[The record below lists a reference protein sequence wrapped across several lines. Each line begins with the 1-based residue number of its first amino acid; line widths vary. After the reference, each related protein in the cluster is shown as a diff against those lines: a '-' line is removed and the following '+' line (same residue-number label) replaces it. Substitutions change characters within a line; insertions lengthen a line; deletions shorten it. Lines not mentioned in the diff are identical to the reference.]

1 MKDILRIIFLVIL
14 VLAVDFLLSALLVKM
29 ICWAFGLKFA
39 WKYVVGIWAIL
50 ALVRSI
56 FKQSK

>member
-29 ICWAFGLKFA
+29 VCWAFGLQFA

-50 ALVRSI
+50 LLVRSI
-56 FKQSK
+56 FKQNK